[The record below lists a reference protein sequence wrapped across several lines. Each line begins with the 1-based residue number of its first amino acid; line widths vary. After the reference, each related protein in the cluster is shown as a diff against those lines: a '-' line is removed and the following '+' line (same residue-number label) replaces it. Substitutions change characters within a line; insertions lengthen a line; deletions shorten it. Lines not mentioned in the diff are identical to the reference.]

1 MTALHILPG
10 QGVVLGGSLHSAL
23 AKASREQSVQDSAC
37 ALSIQPPRPQLSLES
52 DRLHRLATRMPP

>member
-10 QGVVLGGSLHSAL
+10 QGVVLGGSLRSAL

-37 ALSIQPPRPQLSLES
+37 ALSIQPPRPQLSLFS
-52 DRLHRLATRMPP
+52 